1 MHIYLDKVSKKFN
14 RQLVFRELTY
24 HFQSGQ
30 RYAIT
35 GANGSGKSTLLQ
47 VIINKIPPSKGK
59 ISYKSASGKA
69 ISADDVFEEFSIAT
83 TAMTLIEEFKLE
95 EMINF
100 HFKFKKPIS
109 NIFKT
114 EIPALLGLEKETKKY
129 IGNFS
134 SGMKQRLK
142 IGLAVLSESSLLIL
156 DEPGANLDVNA
167 KKWYQSLLKN
177 HLKDRTVIIASNESE
192 DYVLCENHLSLE
204 SFKN

>member
-14 RQLVFRELTY
+14 RQLVFKDLTY

-35 GANGSGKSTLLQ
+35 GANGSGKSTLIQ
-47 VIINKIPPSKGK
+47 VIISKIPPSNGE
-59 ISYKSASGKA
+59 ISYKSNSGKV
-69 ISADDVFEEFSIAT
+69 IRIDDVFKEFTIAT
-83 TAMTLIEEFKLE
+83 TAMTLIEEFTLA

-109 NIFKT
+109 KIT
-114 EIPALLGLEKETKKY
+114 SGQIPALLGLEKETKKY
-129 IGNFS
+129 VGNFS

-167 KKWYQSLLKN
+167 KKWYQELLKKYLEN
-177 HLKDRTVIIASNESE
+177 RTLIIASNESE
-192 DYVLCENHLSLE
+192 DYVICENLLELE